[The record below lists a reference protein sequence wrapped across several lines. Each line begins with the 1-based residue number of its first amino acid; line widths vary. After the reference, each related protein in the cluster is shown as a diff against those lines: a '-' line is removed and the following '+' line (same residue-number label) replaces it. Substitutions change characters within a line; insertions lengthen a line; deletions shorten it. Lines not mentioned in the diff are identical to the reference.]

1 VLWPLIRA
9 FNQSLPNIV
18 ECGFPVVIDYVME
31 SRVWLEQCLDS
42 LLGYDVYFVGV
53 ECNLDELERREKER
67 GDRQIGFARWQYDR
81 VHQYG
86 EYDLTID
93 TGNLSPE
100 ESAQK
105 LNALLLSGVRPRAF
119 DRLRNERDANK
130 TYNSCN
136 D

>member
-1 VLWPLIRA
+1 M
-9 FNQSLPNIV
+9 PNIV
-18 ECGFPVVIDYVME
+18 ECGFPVVVDYVME

-42 LLGYDVYFVGV
+42 LSGCNVYFVGV
-53 ECNLDELERREKER
+53 KCSLDELERREKKR

-100 ESAQK
+100 ESA
-105 LNALLLSGVRPRAF
+105 LELSELLRSGSRPSAF
-119 DRLRNERDANK
+119 ERLRNERDAN
-130 TYNSCN
+130 
-136 D
+136 